1 MQYAALKMQWWMRC
15 GDYMFNE
22 SNSTVFILGAG
33 ASWHYGYP
41 TGDTLAAKVIEKAAI
56 AGRYIQHSLDFPH
69 TEIPEFLAHGYER
82 GEATCCLRIS
92 THSPSIAT
100 VP

>member
-33 ASWHYGYP
+33 ASWRYGYP

-69 TEIPEFLAHGYER
+69 TEIPEFLMSAR
-82 GEATCCLRIS
+82 RFAK
-92 THSPSIAT
+92 
-100 VP
+100 VMN